1 MDTESEKDKIKMHV
15 EKGNYHAAINIA
27 ISALNECRRNKDQ
40 NGIDTYL
47 NVIKDIVQTMTD
59 EFGSKR

>member
-1 MDTESEKDKIKMHV
+1 MDIESENDKIKMHV
-15 EKGNYHAAINIA
+15 VNGNYHAAINIA
-27 ISALNECRRNKDQ
+27 ISAVNECRRNKDQ
-40 NGIDTYL
+40 YGVDAYL